1 MYGLHVQYP
10 LRPYVYVHVHVHK
23 VLYIMYSEWI
33 IQFSMQFLQ
42 PVRLFFVLTF
52 RFAVVFLV

>member
-10 LRPYVYVHVHVHK
+10 LRPYVHVHVHN
-23 VLYIMYSEWI
+23 VLYIMYSDEWI